1 MGINKTLSVFALA
14 CSVFSSVSFAEK
26 YQFAG
31 MVGVSKD
38 TLEIPSYFPD
48 ADLELQNDFVLLGV
62 KAYAQA
68 VDTKKGPLAEAEFL
82 SKSSFMSMLAMSAES
97 EATLESDSFSQ
108 TFEGPSLSAVL
119 FGGRLVRPHAG
130 RAMIF
135 EGHIG
140 AGDIK
145 SMGFGMGT
153 YLTDSQTVKF
163 NYDQDEV
170 DDTEM
175 ETNTLSVELKGVQN
189 LNNGTFVAADL
200 TVARQTEDADNNS
213 GDNDVTNFF
222 TTSADYYFNRQ
233 LSVGATVGIFTGDSD
248 GKIFGIQGS
257 FFPVESVGIN
267 AYFTKQ
273 SEDDFDVSEQVLG
286 LELEVRI

>member
-1 MGINKTLSVFALA
+1 VGINKTLSVFALA

-31 MVGVSKD
+31 NLGVLQQ

-48 ADLELQNDFVLLGV
+48 ADLEINDDVVLLGI
-62 KAYAQA
+62 KAYREA

-82 SKSSFMSMLAMSAES
+82 SKSSFFAVQAMSVDSEVTIES
-97 EATLESDSFSQ
+97 NSFGQ

-119 FGGRLVRPHAG
+119 FGGRLVQPNAG
-130 RAMIF
+130 QSMIF
-135 EGHIG
+135 EGFLG

-145 SMGFGMGT
+145 RIGFGAGA
-153 YLTDSQTVKF
+153 YLTDSQTVVAS
-163 NYDQDEV
+163 YERSEV
-170 DDTEM
+170 EDDDA
-175 ETNTLSVELKGVQN
+175 ETGTLSVELKGVQN
-189 LNNGTFVAADL
+189 LNNGTFIAADL
-200 TVARQTEDADNNS
+200 TVARQDEESSDS
-213 GDNDVTNFF
+213 VTNFF

-248 GKIFGIQGS
+248 GKVFGIQGS

-267 AYFTKQ
+267 AFLSEQK
-273 SEDDFDVSEQVLG
+273 EDDFDISEQVLG

>member
-31 MVGVSKD
+31 NLGVLQQ

-48 ADLELQNDFVLLGV
+48 ADLEINNDVVLLGI
-62 KAYAQA
+62 KAYREA

-82 SKSSFMSMLAMSAES
+82 SKSSFFAVQAMSVES
-97 EATLESDSFSQ
+97 EVTIESNSFGQ

-119 FGGRLVRPHAG
+119 FGGRLVQPNAG
-130 RAMIF
+130 QSMIF
-135 EGHIG
+135 EGFLG

-145 SMGFGMGT
+145 RIGFGAGA
-153 YLTDSQTVKF
+153 YLTDSQTVVAS
-163 NYDQDEV
+163 YERSEV
-170 DDTEM
+170 EDDDV
-175 ETNTLSVELKGVQN
+175 ETGTLSVELKGVQN

-200 TVARQTEDADNNS
+200 TVARQSEDADGNS

-222 TTSADYYFNRQ
+222 TTSADYYFSRQ
-233 LSVGATVGIFTGDSD
+233 LSAGLTVGIFNGDND
-248 GKIFGIQGS
+248 GKVFGVQGS
-257 FFPVESVGIN
+257 FFPVESLGIS

-273 SEDDFDVSEQVLG
+273 SDDDFDVSEQVLG
-286 LELEVRI
+286 LEVEVRI